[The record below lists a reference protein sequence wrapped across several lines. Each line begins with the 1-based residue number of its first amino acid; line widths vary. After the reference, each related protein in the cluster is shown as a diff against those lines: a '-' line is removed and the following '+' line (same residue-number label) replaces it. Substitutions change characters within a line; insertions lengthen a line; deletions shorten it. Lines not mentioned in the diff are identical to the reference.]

1 MLLFY
6 PFYLI
11 THIFFRCSEISSI
24 HSSLL
29 LGSHSKDWPSSNTI
43 LNYDSVNGSRYFKL
57 PLSVIL
63 KPLVT
68 NKNIFLLTKSN
79 LLVCL
84 DKKNGKVLWSKKIKN
99 QFLSKNQIKFSK
111 KMGSFIDMTI
121 AQNEIFILTK
131 NGYLITFDYKDG
143 SLNYFDK
150 ISKSGFSSRMTFSN
164 GYMYILDNNYRL
176 LKYN

>member
-1 MLLFY
+1 M
-6 PFYLI
+6 
-11 THIFFRCSEISSI
+11 
-24 HSSLL
+24 
-29 LGSHSKDWPSSNTI
+29 KM
-43 LNYDSVNGSRYFKL
+43 YFKTIREINRL
-57 PLSVIL
+57 NEIIL
-63 KPLVT
+63 QNLQEEIIYKNHREEIIKINSRFQKRNNLIEVT